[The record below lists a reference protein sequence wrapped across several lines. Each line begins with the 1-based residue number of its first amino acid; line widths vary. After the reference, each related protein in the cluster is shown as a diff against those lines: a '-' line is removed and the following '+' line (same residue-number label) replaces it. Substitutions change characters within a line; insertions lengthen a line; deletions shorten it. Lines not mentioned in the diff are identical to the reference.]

1 MYMFTFGGLSALYL
15 YHHKNLKKKILGI
28 NIGVVYV
35 MEEWSIFFSSGISSQ
50 FSYINYFL
58 M

>member
-1 MYMFTFGGLSALYL
+1 MYIYTFGGLSALYL
-15 YHHKNLKKKILGI
+15 YNHKNLKKKILGI

-35 MEEWSIFFSSGISSQ
+35 MEEWSNFFSSGIFSQ
-50 FSYINYFL
+50 FSYINYCL

>member
-1 MYMFTFGGLSALYL
+1 MYIYTFGGLSALYL

-35 MEEWSIFFSSGISSQ
+35 MEEWSNFFLVA
-50 FSYINYFL
+50 FL
-58 M
+58 ANLAI